1 MLRYLLAAW
10 LGGNVVAFQAPR
22 RPPFGRLSPARV
34 AASGEDV
41 VPGVLSVRL
50 PKPLGLVLEEV
61 SEAEAEGV
69 FVAQMDP
76 LGNAA
81 KDGRVQEGMF
91 LLAVDGADVAKASFD
106 DVMDRLVGAGEELE
120 LQFRPMAAQQPEAAA
135 AAEVAEVAG
144 PAEQPAAPAAEE
156 EKEKEKE
163 KESGPVVVMIDGE
176 KRVEVE
182 SGELLRTALLENKV
196 DIYDFMGKVQRIA
209 SSSSDSA
216 NALMKVVAQQVSN
229 CGGVG
234 QCGTCGVEIIASS
247 EGWCQLQSTR
257 KGCSPTALTMLS
269 AERNPVGAD
278 GCRAPKAQEE
288 AGDLEV
294 ELPSRGG
301 GSRRDPGHNKAVD
314 QVMRSVGWPVLAT
327 SHVQATSSTTPHR
340 LAGTQRL
347 CRVRARARARAK
359 ASNDCH
365 NPHCL
370 PT

>member
-196 DIYDFMGKVQRIA
+196 DIYDFMGKV
-209 SSSSDSA
+209 
-216 NALMKVVAQQVSN
+216 SN

-247 EGWCQLQSTR
+247 EGILSERTDAELRKLKKKPETWRLSCQ
-257 KGCSPTALTMLS
+257 
-269 AERNPVGAD
+269 VV
-278 GCRAPKAQEE
+278 
-288 AGDLEV
+288 V
-294 ELPSRGG
+294 EG
-301 GSRRDPGHNKAVD
+301 PGEI
-314 QVMRSVGWPVLAT
+314 QV
-327 SHVQATSSTTPHR
+327 TTKPW
-340 LAGTQRL
+340 T
-347 CRVRARARARAK
+347 K
-359 ASNDCH
+359 
-365 NPHCL
+365 
-370 PT
+370 